1 MVHRTWCG
9 RAFSAFTIP
18 HSPFPGYRM
27 DERLKKRILMFYLA
41 GVINA
46 FLGLYVVIEGRAFLP
61 PETVRWLTL
70 FFFAFAAVDFWFPR
84 VLKKKWLEERAR
96 QEMQRKSESP

>member
-1 MVHRTWCG
+1 M
-9 RAFSAFTIP
+9 
-18 HSPFPGYRM
+18 M
-27 DERLKKRILMFYLA
+27 DERLKKRILMFYLG

-46 FLGLYVVIEGRAFLP
+46 FLGLYVVIEGRAFLS
-61 PETVRWLTL
+61 PETVRWLAL

-96 QEMQRKSESP
+96 QEMQRKSERS

>member
-1 MVHRTWCG
+1 
-9 RAFSAFTIP
+9 
-18 HSPFPGYRM
+18 M
-27 DERLKKRILMFYLA
+27 DERLKKRIMMFYLA

-84 VLKKKWLEERAR
+84 VLKKKWLEAQAKLNAQR
-96 QEMQRKSESP
+96 QASGDK

>member
-1 MVHRTWCG
+1 
-9 RAFSAFTIP
+9 
-18 HSPFPGYRM
+18 M
-27 DERLKKRILMFYLA
+27 DPRLKKRILMFYVA

-61 PETVRWLTL
+61 PETVRWLAL

-84 VLKKKWLEERAR
+84 VLRKKWAEAQAQLERAR
-96 QEMQRKSESP
+96 DEGGGMRDEGKSAKSVISDK

>member
-1 MVHRTWCG
+1 
-9 RAFSAFTIP
+9 
-18 HSPFPGYRM
+18 M

-46 FLGLYVVIEGRAFLP
+46 FLGFYVAIEGRAYLP
-61 PETVRWLTL
+61 PETVRWLAL

-96 QEMQRKSESP
+96 LEMQRRSESA

>member
-1 MVHRTWCG
+1 LKVD
-9 RAFSAFTIP
+9 P
-18 HSPFPGYRM
+18 
-27 DERLKKRILMFYLA
+27 RLKKRIMMFYVA

-61 PETVRWLTL
+61 PDTVRWLAL

-84 VLKKKWLEERAR
+84 MLKKKWEEAQAR
-96 QEMQRKSESP
+96 LKDEGRGSGVEGSEQKTGSP

>member
-1 MVHRTWCG
+1 
-9 RAFSAFTIP
+9 
-18 HSPFPGYRM
+18 M

-41 GVINA
+41 GVVNA

-61 PETVRWLTL
+61 PETVRWLAL

-84 VLKKKWLEERAR
+84 VLKRKWGEAQAKLAAEREKQVKR
-96 QEMQRKSESP
+96 DS